1 MEIVIDY
8 EGNERQNLFHENA
21 TKFKL
26 YGGAV
31 GGGKSVALC
40 MEGLKLALTYPHSRG
55 YLCRKTFQDLRKTTM
70 QMFFDF
76 VPAGIIRSY
85 NKSDHL
91 VTLIN
96 DSEVQFGDLENFNKI
111 KSLNL
116 AWYGIDEAS
125 EIDQEIN
132 RMMKSRLRQS
142 SKKPLENWE
151 KVVKGGRTFYIP
163 RYFGLYA
170 SNPEPCWLKTD
181 FVPEDDDVDLNA
193 PYYAKPNHCFI
204 RSLPSDNPYNPPNY
218 EEDLMQDADVDWVN
232 RYLKG
237 SWSVFEGQI
246 YKDFIRKRNVIRPFK
261 IPDDWNRYRTIDLG
275 TDDPTVCLW
284 IAVDPKKNVYL
295 YREYHESH
303 RATEDHAEDI
313 CMASGAENYVGTIFD
328 HHGLGK
334 QLIIDY
340 NRLGV
345 KGTEHKEHRVIAGI
359 NRVQSLL
366 KPQGEDGQPL
376 LFVFDNCVHTIHEFE
391 AYRWD
396 RRKTDLDLNSK
407 EKPLD
412 RDNHS
417 MDCIKNWA
425 ITFYYT
431 KTPTESEIKEKRAR
445 RELRKVSKYK
455 VSALTNY

>member
-1 MEIVIDY
+1 
-8 EGNERQNLFHENA
+8 
-21 TKFKL
+21 
-26 YGGAV
+26 
-31 GGGKSVALC
+31 
-40 MEGLKLALTYPHSRG
+40 MEGLKLALKYPYSRG
-55 YLCRKTFQDLRKTTM
+55 YLARKTFQDLRKTTM
-70 QMFFDF
+70 QTFFDF
-76 VPAGIIRSY
+76 VPAKLIKSY
-85 NKSDHL
+85 NKSEHL

-96 DSEVQFGDLENFNKI
+96 NSEIQFGDLENFNKI

-142 SKKPLENWE
+142 SKKPLENWKKIE
-151 KVVKGGRTFYIP
+151 KGGRTFYIP
-163 RYFGLYA
+163 KYFGLYA

-181 FVPEDDDVDLNA
+181 FVPEDEDIDLNA
-193 PYYAKPNHCFI
+193 PYYAKDNHCFI
-204 RSLPSDNPYNPPNY
+204 RSLPSDNPYNPPDY
-218 EEDLMQDADVDWVN
+218 EKDLMQDADADWVN

-246 YKDFIRKRNVIRPFK
+246 YKNFTRKRNVIRPFK
-261 IPDDWNRYRTIDLG
+261 IPEFWKKYRSIDLG
-275 TDDPTVCLW
+275 TDNPTACAW
-284 IAVDPKKNVYL
+284 IAVDPNQNVYI
-295 YREYHESH
+295 YREYYESY

-313 CMASGAENYVGTIFD
+313 CLLSANEDYAEHYDGKTRFNGTIFD

-366 KPQGEDGQPL
+366 NPQGENDQPK

-391 AYRWD
+391 SYRWD
-396 RRKTDLDLNSK
+396 KRKRDLDLNSK
-407 EKPLD
+407 ETPLD
-412 RDNHS
+412 RDNHIMAS
-417 MDCIKNWA
+417 IKNWA
-425 ITFYYT
+425 ITFYYS
-431 KTPTESEIKEKRAR
+431 KTPTEQETKER
-445 RELRKVSKYK
+445 RERVAERKVVKNK
-455 VSALTNY
+455 VSSLTGY